1 MSHVDGAR
9 AAHFTPTPDE
19 HVAGTGAPDWMSRLP
34 PPPLGP
40 RTDPT
45 PIVRRASWLRALA
58 SGLGFGVMGAVLYAS
73 LYILVGQEIQAA
85 APVVGILV
93 GSGLRLAGRPTGWA
107 TGTVAVAMG
116 VAFLLVGVAVGQS
129 CLDSIA
135 LPAPLG
141 ATMAD
146 AFADPVQTVAHY
158 LSTPLSS
165 VLAIALAAAGAL
177 LATLAFRPRRGDEG
191 AS

>member
-1 MSHVDGAR
+1 MSDVDGAR
-9 AAHFTPTPDE
+9 AAHFTPSPEQHT
-19 HVAGTGAPDWMSRLP
+19 AGTGAPDWMARLP

-40 RTDPT
+40 SPDPT
-45 PIVRRASWLRALA
+45 PVVARPSWLRALA

-93 GSGLRLAGRPTGWA
+93 GSGLRLAGRSQGWA
-107 TGTVAVAMG
+107 TGSVAVVMG
-116 VAFLLVGVAVGQS
+116 VAFLLLGVAVGQA

-146 AFADPVQTVAHY
+146 AFAHPAHTVTRY
-158 LSTPLSS
+158 LSTPWASG
-165 VLAIALAAAGAL
+165 LAIALAAAGAL
-177 LATLAFRPRRGDEG
+177 LATLAFRTRRGD
-191 AS
+191 AT